1 MRCVIFLLSLFA
13 FFAPSRADV
22 TIQKDIDFLGAD
34 RTEKADLYLPAGE
47 PPPGKLRPAVVIV
60 HGGGWT
66 GGDKGAKR
74 EINIGTT
81 LAKHGYVGLSINYVL
96 FKKDG
101 PSTWPGNLH
110 DCKTAVRWLRENAER
125 LSIDPNRIGAI
136 GGSAGGHLVS
146 MLGVTG
152 DDKTLDPPGPYGK
165 HSTKIR
171 AVVDMY
177 GPLPEARQNKL
188 AFLGKSVEEAPE
200 LYKQVTPTSYLDKND
215 PPFLILHGTADT
227 TVPVSDSEQFAAAL
241 KKAGVQHEL
250 IIIEGAPHT
259 FDLQPKQRDLRPKV
273 LEFFDKNLK

>member
-1 MRCVIFLLSLFA
+1 MRYMILLLSLFA
-13 FFAPSRADV
+13 LSTPTRADV

-34 RTEKADLYLPAGE
+34 RAEKADLYLPKEKPA
-47 PPPGKLRPAVVIV
+47 PGQLRPAVVIV
-60 HGGGWT
+60 HGGGWQ

-81 LAKHGYVGLSINYVL
+81 LAEHGYVGMSINYAL
-96 FKKDG
+96 YKKDG

-125 LSIDPNRIGAI
+125 LSIDPDRIGAI
-136 GGSAGGHLVS
+136 GGSAGGHLVA
-146 MLGVTG
+146 MLAVTG

-171 AVVDMY
+171 AAVDMY
-177 GPLPEARQNKL
+177 GPLPEARPTKL
-188 AFLGKSVEEAPE
+188 AFLGKSAEEAPG
-200 LYKQVTPTSYLDKND
+200 LYKQVTPTSHLDKND
-215 PPFLILHGTADT
+215 PPILILHGTADT
-227 TVPVSDSEQFAAAL
+227 TVPVTDSEQFAAAL
-241 KKAGVQHEL
+241 KKAGLRHEL

-259 FDLQPKQRDLRPKV
+259 FDLQPKQRDLRPTV

>member
-1 MRCVIFLLSLFA
+1 MRFFILLFSVLA
-13 FFAPSRADV
+13 LSASSRAEV

-34 RTEKADLYLPAGE
+34 RKEKADLYIPAGD
-47 PPPGKLRPAVVIV
+47 PPPGKLRPAVLIV

-81 LAKHGYVGLSINYVL
+81 LAEHGYVGMSINYVL
-96 FKKDG
+96 YKKDG
-101 PSTWPGNLH
+101 PTTWPTNLH

-125 LSIDPNRIGAI
+125 LSIDPQRIGAI

-146 MLGVTG
+146 MLAVTG
-152 DDKTLDPPGPYGK
+152 DDKTLDPAGPYGK

-171 AVVDMY
+171 AAVDMY
-177 GPLPEARQNKL
+177 GPLPEARPTKL
-188 AFLGKSVEEAPE
+188 AFLGKSAEEAPE
-200 LYKQVTPTSYLDKND
+200 LYKQVTPTSHLDKDD

-227 TVPVSDSEQFAAAL
+227 TVPVSDSEQFAAIL
-241 KKAGVQHEL
+241 KKAGVPCEL
-250 IIIEGAPHT
+250 VIIEGAPHT
-259 FDLQPKQRDLRPKV
+259 FDLQPPQRDLRPTV

>member
-1 MRCVIFLLSLFA
+1 MRTSILLILVLFTTVA
-13 FFAPSRADV
+13 RGEV
-22 TIQKDIDFLGAD
+22 TIQKNIDFLGAD
-34 RTEKADLYLPAGE
+34 RAEKADLYLPKEKPAAGQ
-47 PPPGKLRPAVVIV
+47 LRPAVLIV
-60 HGGGWT
+60 HGGGWK
-66 GGDKGAKR
+66 GGDKGAAR

-81 LAKHGYVGLSINYVL
+81 LAEHGYVGMSINYAL
-96 FKKDG
+96 YKDDG
-101 PSTWPGNLH
+101 PSTWPQNLH

-188 AFLGKSVEEAPE
+188 AFLGKSAEEAPE
-200 LYKQVTPTSYLDKND
+200 LYKQVTPTTHLDKND

-241 KKAGVQHEL
+241 KKAGIEHEL
-250 IIIEGAPHT
+250 IIIQGAPHT
-259 FDLQPKQRDLRPKV
+259 FTLQPQQRDLRPTV
-273 LEFFDKNLK
+273 LEFFEKNLK

>member
-1 MRCVIFLLSLFA
+1 MRYLLAVLLLFSLSLTSSA
-13 FFAPSRADV
+13 EV
-22 TIQKDIDFLGAD
+22 TIQKNIDYLGVD
-34 RTEKADLYLPAGE
+34 RAEKADLYLPAGD
-47 PPPGKLRPAVVIV
+47 PPPGKLRPAVLIV
-60 HGGGWT
+60 HGGGWKT
-66 GGDKGAKR
+66 GDKGAKR

-81 LAKHGYVGLSINYVL
+81 LAEHGYVAMSINYAL
-96 FKKDG
+96 YKDDG
-101 PSTWPGNLH
+101 PSTWPQNLH

-146 MLGVTG
+146 MLAVTG
-152 DDKTLDPPGPYGK
+152 DDKTLDPAGPYGK

-177 GPLPEARQNKL
+177 GPLPEARPTKL
-188 AFLGKSVEEAPE
+188 AFLGKSLEEAPE
-200 LYKQVTPTSYLDKND
+200 LYKQVTPTTHLDKND

-241 KKAGVQHEL
+241 KKAGMQHEL

-259 FDLQPKQRDLRPKV
+259 FHLQPKQRDLRPTV

>member
-1 MRCVIFLLSLFA
+1 MRTTILLILVLFTTVA
-13 FFAPSRADV
+13 RAEV
-22 TIQKDIDFLGAD
+22 TIQKNIDYLGAD
-34 RTEKADLYLPAGE
+34 RAEKADLYLPKEKPAAGQ
-47 PPPGKLRPAVVIV
+47 LRSAVLIV
-60 HGGGWT
+60 HGGGWK
-66 GGDKGAKR
+66 GGDKGAGR

-81 LAKHGYVGLSINYVL
+81 LAEHGYVGMSINYAL
-96 FKKDG
+96 YKDDG
-101 PSTWPGNLH
+101 PSTWPQNLH

-177 GPLPEARQNKL
+177 GPLPEARPRKL
-188 AFLGKSVEEAPE
+188 AFLGKTLEEAPE
-200 LYKQVTPTSYLDKND
+200 LYKQVTPTTHLDKND

-227 TVPVSDSEQFAAAL
+227 TVPVSDSEQFAAEL
-241 KKAGVQHEL
+241 KKVGIEHEL

-259 FDLQPKQRDLRPKV
+259 FTLQPKQRDLRPKV
-273 LEFFDKNLK
+273 LEFFEKNLK